1 VTPEEVVRALE
12 HRAPGQWELY
22 RKSAESREVEAAAVR
37 ERGAWRRE
45 EGWAARWWES
55 GVPRFA
61 AASSAGELGRA
72 LDAAGRFAAEPSPP
86 PDWPSRRAES
96 AGATPLGPPPAVFA
110 ELARAVAS
118 ASRGDAALLA
128 LTVRRGAAR
137 ERLVNAAGLDVAQ
150 ERRVLDGIATAVGRR
165 GAHTREARLAFRFRE
180 DPAPPEIEILARRLS
195 DAATLPLSDR
205 PAPIASG
212 QWLLDPAVAA
222 AVLAAIAALFTAE
235 RPPRWIGRG
244 PAAWPGLTVADDPSP
259 DAAFD
264 GEGVPTRRTLLVE
277 DGMLV
282 GRLLDLSAAKRAG
295 LRSTGH
301 AARPSYR
308 EPPRPGP
315 GRLFFETRTPTPP
328 AALLT
333 AVKRGLFAAALT
345 SPVRADLDADRY
357 AVEFTG
363 VSVVAGRAQGPVAG
377 ARATGRISELLRRI
391 GGVSTDLQ
399 FFPLPFPCGSPTIL
413 VERATFT

>member
-1 VTPEEVVRALE
+1 VTAEELVRALE
-12 HRAPGQWELY
+12 RRAPGQWELY
-22 RKSAESREVEAAAVR
+22 RKSAESREVDAAAVR

-61 AASSAGELGRA
+61 AASSAVELEHAIGT
-72 LDAAGRFAAEPSPP
+72 AGRFAAEPSPP
-86 PDWPSRRAES
+86 PDWPSRRAEL
-96 AGATPLGPPPAVFA
+96 AGPAPLAPPPAVFA
-110 ELARAVAS
+110 DLARAVAS

-128 LTVRRGAAR
+128 LTVRRGNAR
-137 ERLVNAAGLDVAQ
+137 ERLVNAAGLDVSQ
-150 ERRVLDGIATAVGRR
+150 ERRVLDGVATAVGRR
-165 GAHTREARLAFRFRE
+165 GAHTREARLAFRSSG
-180 DPAPPEIEILARRLS
+180 DPAAPEIEGLARRLS

-212 QWLLDPAVAA
+212 QWLLDPAVAS
-222 AVLAAIAALFTAE
+222 AVLAAIAPLFTAE

-244 PAAWPGLTVADDPSP
+244 PAAWPGLTIADDPST
-259 DAAFD
+259 DAPFD

-282 GRLLDLSAAKRAG
+282 GRLLDLSAARRAG

-301 AARPSYR
+301 ATRPSYR

-315 GRLFFETRTPTPP
+315 GRIFFETRTPTPP
-328 AALLT
+328 AELL
-333 AVKRGLFAAALT
+333 ASVKRGLFAAALT
-345 SPVRADLDADRY
+345 AVPRVDLDADRY
-357 AVEFTG
+357 AIEFTG
-363 VSVVAGRAQGPVAG
+363 VSIVAGRAQGPVAG

-391 GGVSTDLQ
+391 AGLSTDLQ
-399 FFPLPFPCGSPTIL
+399 FFPMPFPSGSPTVL
-413 VERATFT
+413 VERAAFD